1 MARGHVRQ
9 CPKPAAVF
17 FHQVQTKTVA
27 QCVEYYYTW
36 KRKIRFAY
44 VRAPGLGNGVKRK
57 LDEADRTETKAT
69 CSPQKRPKCHPT
81 PELKM
86 KTKSCRGESIVNA
99 SPNAGPKQTPEP
111 PGSEKGRG
119 TFPCRECERV
129 FDKIQSRNAHMRQ
142 HRLQDPMEP
151 TVRAERPAKAFLLQ
165 EEEKEEEG
173 EIGADMG
180 PLQG

>member
-1 MARGHVRQ
+1 MSFLPLLQ
-9 CPKPAAVF
+9 
-17 FHQVQTKTVA
+17 
-27 QCVEYYYTW
+27 
-36 KRKIRFAY
+36 
-44 VRAPGLGNGVKRK
+44 
-57 LDEADRTETKAT
+57 AT
-69 CSPQKRPKCHPT
+69 CSPQKRPKGHPT

-86 KTKSCRGESIVNA
+86 KTKRCRGESVINT

-111 PGSEKGRG
+111 PGSVQGRG

-142 HRLQDPMEP
+142 HRLQDPMEQ

-165 EEEKEEEG
+165 EEEKEEEEG
-173 EIGADMG
+173 EMGADMG